1 MFYTLTLHSAVFSG
15 ISIKL
20 KGGKKKKALAQ
31 VPRFQGAPASI
42 PLYTLKNGRIQNK
55 TCLTRD
61 KQ

>member
-1 MFYTLTLHSAVFSG
+1 MKFLCRIIVFYTLTLHSAVFSG

-42 PLYTLKNGRIQNK
+42 PLYTLKKR
-55 TCLTRD
+55 
-61 KQ
+61 